1 MVTMLIFVL
10 VVVGLL
16 LRGMSSEERGRF
28 GKTILANLLRIKD
41 VIARPSTGG
50 EAFHA
55 ALRARTRWPL
65 VTPAIVA
72 AYVVVFFLLAP
83 GSGDLDDP
91 KTLIELGGS
100 IGPRTTNGE
109 WWRLGAAMFVHVSV
123 LHLIAEIA
131 GLVQIG
137 LLVERLVGRMAF
149 SVLFIAAGVLAGI
162 WNLAFHPVA
171 VHAGSAGAI
180 FGVYGVLMASLVL
193 GMIQRSTLTVPVAVL
208 KGFWPGVAV
217 FVLYNTLTEGLVSE
231 AMRVGLVVGFTGGIL
246 VAGRIIAEKPPVRRV
261 AAVLAATVAIVVVL
275 AAPLRGL
282 ADISDEVA
290 RVREGEER
298 TARAYDTAVDR
309 FKSGRITAH
318 ELAALADRIAGEL
331 QSIQAELVSLDNV
344 PAEHWPMIAR
354 SSEYLRLR
362 QDSWRLRAEGLR
374 AGRTRTLQQADAAE
388 HSALAALERA
398 VAPM

>member
-72 AYVVVFFLLAP
+72 AYVVVFFLLVP

-193 GMIQRSTLTVPVAVL
+193 GMI
-208 KGFWPGVAV
+208 
-217 FVLYNTLTEGLVSE
+217 N
-231 AMRVGLVVGFTGGIL
+231 
-246 VAGRIIAEKPPVRRV
+246 VRR
-261 AAVLAATVAIVVVL
+261 
-275 AAPLRGL
+275 
-282 ADISDEVA
+282 
-290 RVREGEER
+290 
-298 TARAYDTAVDR
+298 
-309 FKSGRITAH
+309 
-318 ELAALADRIAGEL
+318 
-331 QSIQAELVSLDNV
+331 
-344 PAEHWPMIAR
+344 
-354 SSEYLRLR
+354 
-362 QDSWRLRAEGLR
+362 
-374 AGRTRTLQQADAAE
+374 
-388 HSALAALERA
+388 
-398 VAPM
+398 

>member
-1 MVTMLIFVL
+1 MVTMLVFVL

-123 LHLIAEIA
+123 LHLITEIA

-149 SVLFIAAGVLAGI
+149 AVLFVAAGVLAGI
-162 WNLAFHPVA
+162 WNLRFSSGCLYMPDA
-171 VHAGSAGAI
+171 AGAI
-180 FGVYGVLMASLVL
+180 FGVYGLLMASLVL

-246 VAGRIIAEKPPVRRV
+246 VAGRIIADKPPVRRV

-275 AAPLRGL
+275 AAPLRAWQTFPTKWLG
-282 ADISDEVA
+282 SEKA
-290 RVREGEER
+290 RNER
-298 TARAYDTAVDR
+298 RARMTR
-309 FKSGRITAH
+309 RWTGSR
-318 ELAALADRIAGEL
+318 AAASRLM
-331 QSIQAELVSLDNV
+331 N
-344 PAEHWPMIAR
+344 WPRWPIE
-354 SSEYLRLR
+354 S
-362 QDSWRLRAEGLR
+362 
-374 AGRTRTLQQADAAE
+374 
-388 HSALAALERA
+388 
-398 VAPM
+398 

>member
-1 MVTMLIFVL
+1 MLVFVL
-10 VVVGLL
+10 VVLGLA
-16 LRGMSSEERGRF
+16 LRGMSSEDRGQF
-28 GKTILANLLRIKD
+28 GRTILANLHRLKD
-41 VIARPSTGG
+41 VIAKPSTGG

-55 ALRARTRWPL
+55 ALKARTRWPL
-65 VTPAIVA
+65 VTPVIA
-72 AYVVVFFLLAP
+72 ATYVVVFFILAP
-83 GSGDLDDP
+83 GSGELDDP

-131 GLVQIG
+131 GLVQVG

-149 SVLFIAAGVLAGI
+149 AVLYIAAGVLAGI
-162 WNLAFHPVA
+162 WNLAFHPVS

-180 FGVYGVLMASLVL
+180 FGVYGLLMASLVL
-193 GMIQRSTLTVPVAVL
+193 GLVQRSTLTVPVAVL
-208 KGFWPGVAV
+208 EGLWPGVAV
-217 FVLYNTLTEGLVSE
+217 FVVYNTLTEGLASE
-231 AMRVGLVVGFTGGIL
+231 TMRVGLVVGFTGGML
-246 VAGRIIAEKPPVRRV
+246 VAGRIIADKPPVRRV

-282 ADISDEVA
+282 ADVSDEVA
-290 RVREGEER
+290 RVRAGEER

-318 ELAALADRIAGEL
+318 ELAALADRIVGEL
-331 QSIQAELVSLDNV
+331 QAVQSELVAIDNV
-344 PAEHWPMIAR
+344 PTEHWPMIAR
-354 SSEYLRLR
+354 ASEYLRLR

-374 AGRTRTLQQADAAE
+374 AGRTQTLQEADAAE

-398 VAPM
+398 VAP